1 MGFLARVGR
10 RQLRR
15 GSALCS
21 YRTNVRLGVCRA
33 RKHQGRLFSTA
44 RSKDISDHLRRA
56 WLDTSSYI
64 FYRFNQ
70 KISLGIKEI
79 KFHGLRSV
87 SLSCGITLH
96 GGIKLRLMMPAR
108 IRSFIIL
115 EQTAVAFFR
124 CCKQSKISKVMM
136 GHTAMCDGEYL
147 HRAQFTCL
155 ECRNNR

>member
-33 RKHQGRLFSTA
+33 RKHQGRLFFDGAVKGYIRPSTA
-44 RSKDISDHLRRA
+44 GVAGYFIV
-56 WLDTSSYI
+56 Y
-64 FYRFNQ
+64 FYRFNK

-87 SLSCGITLH
+87 SLSCGDHIARRHQVTPH
-96 GGIKLRLMMPAR
+96 DAAR

-124 CCKQSKISKVMM
+124 CCKQFKISKVMM

-147 HRAQFTCL
+147 HRAQFMCL
-155 ECRNNR
+155 ECQNNR